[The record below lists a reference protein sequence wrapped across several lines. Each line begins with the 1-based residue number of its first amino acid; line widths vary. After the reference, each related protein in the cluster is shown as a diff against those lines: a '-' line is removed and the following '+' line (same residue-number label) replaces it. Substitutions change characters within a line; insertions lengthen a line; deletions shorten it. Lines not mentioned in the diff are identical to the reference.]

1 MLHLAGQVALD
12 SRGQLVGK
20 GDVQAQARQVFA
32 NLLNLLSAE
41 GASMKNVVKMT
52 TFLTDV
58 GHLPAFMAARKE
70 YLRKEDVYPANTL
83 VVVQAL
89 ANPDWLVE
97 IEATAVV

>member
-12 SRGQLVGK
+12 GRGQLVGK
-20 GDVQAQARQVFA
+20 GDVQTQARQVFA

-41 GASMKNVVKMT
+41 GASMKNVVKMM
-52 TFLTDV
+52 TFLTDA
-58 GHLPAFMAARKE
+58 GHLPEFMAARKE
-70 YLRKEDVYPANTL
+70 YLREEDIYPANTL